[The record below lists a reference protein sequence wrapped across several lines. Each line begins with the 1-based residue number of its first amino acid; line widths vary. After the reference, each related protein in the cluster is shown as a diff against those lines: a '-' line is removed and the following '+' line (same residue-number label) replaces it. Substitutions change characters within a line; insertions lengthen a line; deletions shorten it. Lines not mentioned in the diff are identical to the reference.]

1 VSTRGINLNHTID
14 RIYRIDVL
22 VGALSGRQPRFSQP
36 TLFPRDLLDSRYP
49 KIADSPLNAGR
60 TLKIALKGSHFGQ
73 KGIAYLQR
81 AQILTMLRLS
91 GGSSSDF
98 VDETEFSEAGTEH
111 HNSKLFQ
118 VIQQTSVIYFGALQ
132 TPSIPF
138 SSPVNRMS
146 IREVC
151 RAVES
156 PANDTVWDQYPGIF
170 IWVLLVGCAA
180 AEQGLTE
187 YNYFVCLLIKVA
199 LGAGYGWLDALTEA
213 VKSFIRVKALAGG

>member
-1 VSTRGINLNHTID
+1 VSTRGLNLNHTID

-132 TPSIPF
+132 TPSIPL

-156 PANDTVWDQYPGIF
+156 PANDTLWDKYPGIF